1 MQYLP
6 IYPEKS
12 WDDYWLSPTQ
22 QIWMERIEWL
32 PLYSAAYNM
41 MLWNT
46 KQTQDLPA
54 VARVFY
60 SAPALPVWMLT
71 DWLWQIWNTAVNG
84 YKRLYNYWANAYNN
98 IADRYNNWAMQ
109 GANPQTS
116 LTWRKIT
123 PDMNPANYNLTI
135 TEVEKPEK
143 YLQWVNWEIVAKIV
157 DPNPTEIK
165 VVPATEAVNN
175 TDIKK
180 TIAKWLSS
188 LVKKWKVTDNVSKIQ
203 KLIDLYNKVK

>member
-98 IADRYNNWAMQ
+98 LADAYNNWEMQ
-109 GANPQTS
+109 RRMNYALWNS
-116 LTWRKIT
+116 NTWRRIVGQPIVPT
-123 PDMNPANYNLTI
+123 LQQNLPT
-135 TEVEKPEK
+135 KPTR
-143 YLQWVNWEIVAKIV
+143 YLVGPNWNIVAQI
-157 DPNPTEIK
+157 
-165 VVPATEAVNN
+165 
-175 TDIKK
+175 
-180 TIAKWLSS
+180 
-188 LVKKWKVTDNVSKIQ
+188 
-203 KLIDLYNKVK
+203 ID

>member
-60 SAPALPVWMLT
+60 SAPALPIWMLT
-71 DWLWQIWNTAVNG
+71 DWLWQIWNTALNW
-84 YKRLYNYWANAYNN
+84 YKRVYNNAAALYNNAVAQLNSIWN
-98 IADRYNNWAMQ
+98 T
-109 GANPQTS
+109 PQTR

-123 PDMNPANYNLTI
+123 SDINPANYNLTI
-135 TEVEKPEK
+135 AEVKKPEK

-165 VVPATEAVNN
+165 VVPAMKVVNN
-175 TDIKK
+175 ADIKK